1 MNCTA
6 FVFPGQGS
14 QKTGMGSDLVKN
26 FKAARLTFEEASES
40 VSLKLLDLCTQGP
53 IEELNR
59 TEVTQP
65 ALLTAGM
72 AAYRVL
78 VSESDI
84 RPDYLAGHSLG
95 EFTAVTAADGFNLSD
110 AVSLVRKRGQYMQ
123 EAVPEG
129 EGAMAAI
136 LGLELEELQEICNV
150 VEGVV
155 VPANLNCPGQ
165 IVVSGERVAV
175 EEVVELSRGQGAK
188 RAVLLPVSVPSHSP
202 LMEPAS
208 QKLKEAL
215 DEIAVRDLKVP
226 LVNNVDAGIV
236 RSADEIR
243 DGLVRQLT
251 SPLRWE
257 QGVREMISQGVELF
271 IEVGPGRVLGSLIR
285 RIDRSIQ
292 VLNIEDRES
301 LEQIQ
306 KWRDNVSC

>member
-1 MNCTA
+1 MNRTA

-14 QKTGMGSDLVKN
+14 QKTGMVLDLVKN
-26 FKAARLTFEEASES
+26 FKAARLTFEEASDS
-40 VSLKLLDLCTQGP
+40 VCLKLLDLCTQGP

-59 TEVTQP
+59 TEVAQP
-65 ALLTAGM
+65 ALLTADM

-78 VSESDI
+78 VSEIDI

-95 EFTAVTAADGFNLSD
+95 EFTAVTVAEGFEFSD

-136 LGLELEELQEICNV
+136 LGLEFEELQEICDA

-165 IVVSGERVAV
+165 IVVSGERAAV
-175 EEVVELSRGQGAK
+175 EEVAELSREQGAK
-188 RAVLLPVSVPSHSP
+188 RAMLLPVSVPSHSP

-208 QKLKEAL
+208 QRLKEAL
-215 DEIAVRDLKVP
+215 DEIAVLDLQVP
-226 LVNNVDAGIV
+226 LVNNVEAGIV
-236 RSADEIR
+236 HSADEIK

-271 IEVGPGRVLGSLIR
+271 IEVGPGKVLSNLIR

-301 LEQIQ
+301 LEQIR
-306 KWRDNVSC
+306 KREG